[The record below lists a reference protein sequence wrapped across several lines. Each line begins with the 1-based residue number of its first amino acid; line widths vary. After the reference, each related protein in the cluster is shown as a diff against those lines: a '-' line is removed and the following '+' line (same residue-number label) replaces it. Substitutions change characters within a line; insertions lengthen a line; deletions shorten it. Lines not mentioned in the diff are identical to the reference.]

1 MSMLSLYKLLFMSEL
16 LIAEG
21 LVSFRLNKRRFFVLR
36 CIAAIILCY
45 AVALLFP
52 LPPRVAYSW
61 WYTSLMFILLFG
73 VTLAALIFTFKVPFS
88 TAVFCAI
95 TAYTVQHFAYES
107 FSLIYNI
114 SGLDG
119 GFDMYSSSAFDINNF
134 TTGTLISILI
144 YLDVYVLS
152 YGIAFYIL
160 GLRLKCFESGE
171 LHLKK
176 LYMIFMSS
184 LLLLIDV
191 ILNAVVVYIIEGYN
205 DVYSIIVGIYN
216 VLCCILALY
225 MQINVIEVSDMK
237 EEIEMT
243 SRLLRHSQKQYE
255 LQKENLKF
263 INVKIHD
270 MRHQMLRFA
279 NSGKL
284 DDEEVEE
291 INRAKSVYDAS
302 VKTGNEALDVIITEK
317 NLVCV
322 NNDIRLTCLVESSR
336 LDFMREGDLYALF
349 GNMLDNVIDAAS
361 DIQDNDKRC
370 VSLNVRNVGDMI
382 SISTENYYIGEISF
396 GSDGLPRT
404 KKSAD
409 DGHGFGI
416 NPVLS
421 FSFPPYML
429 LKPIWRSSSASG
441 NS

>member
-1 MSMLSLYKLLFMSEL
+1 ML
-16 LIAEG
+16 
-21 LVSFRLNKRRFFVLR
+21 
-36 CIAAIILCY
+36 
-45 AVALLFP
+45 
-52 LPPRVAYSW
+52 
-61 WYTSLMFILLFG
+61 
-73 VTLAALIFTFKVPFS
+73 
-88 TAVFCAI
+88 
-95 TAYTVQHFAYES
+95 
-107 FSLIYNI
+107 
-114 SGLDG
+114 
-119 GFDMYSSSAFDINNF
+119 
-134 TTGTLISILI
+134 
-144 YLDVYVLS
+144 
-152 YGIAFYIL
+152 
-160 GLRLKCFESGE
+160 
-171 LHLKK
+171 
-176 LYMIFMSS
+176 
-184 LLLLIDV
+184 
-191 ILNAVVVYIIEGYN
+191 EGYN